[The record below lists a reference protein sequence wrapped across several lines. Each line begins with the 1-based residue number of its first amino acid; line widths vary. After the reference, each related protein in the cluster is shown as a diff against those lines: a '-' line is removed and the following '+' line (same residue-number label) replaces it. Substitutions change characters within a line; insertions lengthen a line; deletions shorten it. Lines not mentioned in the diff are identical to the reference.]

1 MAHPVTEKV
10 WGSETLIVNR
20 AFCGK
25 VMTLRKGY
33 RCSLHYHR
41 AKDETFL
48 VLEGRMRVE
57 IGLHGR
63 AEYRTDPIAP
73 GLQRCQPSD
82 HSTRVVDLGPG
93 EAIDVPPGTLHRF
106 TGLTDCRFVEFSTH
120 DEASD
125 SYRLVKSGPAPT

>member
-1 MAHPVTEKV
+1 MSVHPVTAKA

-25 VMTLRKGY
+25 VMVLRKGM

-41 AKDETFL
+41 VKDETFL

-57 IGLHGR
+57 IGAVGGAGR
-63 AEYRTDPIAP
+63 LSGQACEV
-73 GLQRCQPSD
+73 
-82 HSTRVVDLGPG
+82 RVLGQG
-93 EAIDVPPGTLHRF
+93 ESIDVPPLTLHRF

-120 DEASD
+120 DDPAD
-125 SYRLVKSGPAPT
+125 SCRLVESGPAPT